1 MLKFLKDALLQSNKG
16 EQDSKKITDPVKLAS
31 AALLARAAWLDGKL
45 DAAEEAAL
53 NRLMIERFLISETEA
68 QEIISEATKDVDN
81 GNDIY
86 KYTKIVRNSFDN
98 SERVA
103 LMEML
108 WQLVYSDGELHD
120 FEATLMRRLAGLL
133 YVDDRE
139 SGAARKRALEKLGVV
154 N

>member
-1 MLKFLKDALLQSNKG
+1 MLKYLKDALLQSNKG
-16 EQDSKKITDPVKLAS
+16 AQDSKKITDPVKLAS

-45 DAAEEAAL
+45 DAAEATAL
-53 NRLMIERFLISETEA
+53 NRLMVERFSINETEA
-68 QEIISEATKDVDN
+68 REIVTEATEDVDN

-86 KYTKIVRNSFDN
+86 KYTKVVRNSFDN
-98 SERVA
+98 AERVA

-108 WQLVYSDGELHD
+108 WQIVYSDGELHD

-154 N
+154 D

>member
-1 MLKFLKDALLQSNKG
+1 MLKYLKDALLGSNKS
-16 EQDSKKITDPVKLAS
+16 ENKPHVITDPVKLAS

-45 DAAEEAAL
+45 DTAEEVAL
-53 NRLMIERFLISETEA
+53 NRLMVERFSINETEA
-68 QEIISEATKDVDN
+68 KEIIAEATEDVDS

-86 KYTKIVRNSFDN
+86 KYTKVVRNSFDN

-139 SGAARKRALEKLGVV
+139 SGVARKRALEKLGVGE
-154 N
+154 

>member
-1 MLKFLKDALLQSNKG
+1 MLEYLKDALLGSNKS
-16 EQDSKKITDPVKLAS
+16 EKKPQKITDPVKLAS

-45 DAAEEAAL
+45 DTAEEVAL
-53 NRLMIERFLISETEA
+53 NRLMVERFSINETEA
-68 QEIISEATKDVDN
+68 KEIIAEATEDVDN

-86 KYTKIVRNSFDN
+86 KYTKVVRNSFDN

-139 SGAARKRALEKLGVV
+139 SGAARKRALEKLGVSE
-154 N
+154 

>member
-1 MLKFLKDALLQSNKG
+1 MLKYLKDALLQSNKG
-16 EQDSKKITDPVKLAS
+16 AQDSKKITDPVKLAS
-31 AALLARAAWLDGKL
+31 AALLARAAWLDGNL
-45 DAAEEAAL
+45 DAAEETAL
-53 NRLMIERFLISETEA
+53 NRLMVERFSINETEA
-68 QEIISEATKDVDN
+68 QAIITEATEDVDN

-86 KYTKIVRNSFDN
+86 KYTKVVRNSFDN
-98 SERVA
+98 AERVA

-108 WQLVYSDGELHD
+108 WQIVYSDGELHD

-154 N
+154 D

>member
-1 MLKFLKDALLQSNKG
+1 MLEYLKDALLGSNKS
-16 EQDSKKITDPVKLAS
+16 EKKPQKITDPVKLAS

-45 DAAEEAAL
+45 DAAEEVAL
-53 NRLMIERFLISETEA
+53 NRLMVERFSINETEA
-68 QEIISEATKDVDN
+68 KEIIAEATEDVDN

-86 KYTKIVRNSFDN
+86 KYTKVVRNSFDN

-139 SGAARKRALEKLGVV
+139 SGAARKRALKKLGVG
-154 N
+154 

>member
-1 MLKFLKDALLQSNKG
+1 MLKYLKDALLQSNKG
-16 EQDSKKITDPVKLAS
+16 EQVSEKITDPVKLAS

-45 DAAEEAAL
+45 DAAEETAL
-53 NRLMIERFLISETEA
+53 NRLMVERFSINEKEAQAIITEA
-68 QEIISEATKDVDN
+68 TEDVDN

-98 SERVA
+98 AERVA

-108 WQLVYSDGELHD
+108 WEIVYSDGELHD
-120 FEATLMRRLAGLL
+120 FESTLMRRLAGLL

-139 SGAARKRALEKLGVV
+139 SGAARKRALEKLGILE
-154 N
+154 

>member
-1 MLKFLKDALLQSNKG
+1 MLKYLKDALLQSKKS

-31 AALLARAAWLDGKL
+31 AALLARAAWLDGEL
-45 DAAEEAAL
+45 DGAEETAL
-53 NRLMIERFLISETEA
+53 KRLMVERFSINETEA
-68 QEIISEATKDVDN
+68 QAIITEATEDVDN

-86 KYTKIVRNSFDN
+86 KYTKVVRNSFDN
-98 SERVA
+98 AERVA

-108 WQLVYSDGELHD
+108 WEIVYSDGELHD

-154 N
+154 D

>member
-1 MLKFLKDALLQSNKG
+1 MLEYLKDALLGSNKS
-16 EQDSKKITDPVKLAS
+16 EKKPQKFTDPVKLAS

-45 DAAEEAAL
+45 DAAEEVAL
-53 NRLMIERFLISETEA
+53 NRLMVERFSINETEA
-68 QEIISEATKDVDN
+68 KEIIAEATEDVDN

-86 KYTKIVRNSFDN
+86 KYTKVVRNSFDN

-139 SGAARKRALEKLGVV
+139 SGAARKRALKKLGVG
-154 N
+154 

>member
-1 MLKFLKDALLQSNKG
+1 MLKYLKDALLGSNKS
-16 EQDSKKITDPVKLAS
+16 ENKPQVITDPVKLAS
-31 AALLARAAWLDGKL
+31 ASLLARAAWLDGKL
-45 DAAEEAAL
+45 DTAEEVAL
-53 NRLMIERFLISETEA
+53 NRLMVERFSINETEA
-68 QEIISEATKDVDN
+68 KEIIAEATEDVDN

-86 KYTKIVRNSFDN
+86 KYTKVVRDSFDN

>member
-1 MLKFLKDALLQSNKG
+1 MLEYLKDALLGSNKS
-16 EQDSKKITDPVKLAS
+16 ENKQQVITDPVKLAS

-45 DAAEEAAL
+45 DTAEEVAL
-53 NRLMIERFLISETEA
+53 NRLMVERFSINETEA
-68 QEIISEATKDVDN
+68 KEIIAEATEDVDN

-86 KYTKIVRNSFDN
+86 KYTKVVRDSFDN

-133 YVDDRE
+133 FVDDRE

>member
-1 MLKFLKDALLQSNKG
+1 MLKYLKDALLGSNKS
-16 EQDSKKITDPVKLAS
+16 ENKSQKITDPVKLAS

-45 DAAEEAAL
+45 DTAEEVAL
-53 NRLMIERFLISETEA
+53 NRLMVERFSINETEA
-68 QEIISEATKDVDN
+68 KEIIAEATEDVDN

-86 KYTKIVRNSFDN
+86 KYTKVVRNSFDN

-139 SGAARKRALEKLGVV
+139 SGVARKRALEKLGVGE
-154 N
+154 

>member
-1 MLKFLKDALLQSNKG
+1 
-16 EQDSKKITDPVKLAS
+16 
-31 AALLARAAWLDGKL
+31 
-45 DAAEEAAL
+45 
-53 NRLMIERFLISETEA
+53 MIERFLITETEA

>member
-1 MLKFLKDALLQSNKG
+1 MLEYLKDALLG
-16 EQDSKKITDPVKLAS
+16 SKKSEKKPQKITDPVKLAS
-31 AALLARAAWLDGKL
+31 AALLARAAWLDGEL
-45 DAAEEAAL
+45 DSAEEVAL
-53 NRLMIERFLISETEA
+53 IGLMVERFSLNETEA
-68 QEIISEATKDVDN
+68 KEIIAEATEDVDN

-86 KYTKIVRNSFDN
+86 KYTKVVRNSFDN

-139 SGAARKRALEKLGVV
+139 SGAARKRALEKLEVGE
-154 N
+154 

>member
-1 MLKFLKDALLQSNKG
+1 MLEYLKDALLG
-16 EQDSKKITDPVKLAS
+16 SKKSEKKSQKITDPVKLAS

-45 DAAEEAAL
+45 DTAEEVAL
-53 NRLMIERFLISETEA
+53 NRLMVERFSINETEA
-68 QEIISEATKDVDN
+68 KEIIAEATEDVDN

-86 KYTKIVRNSFDN
+86 KYTKVVRNSFDN

-108 WQLVYSDGELHD
+108 WQLVYSDGVLHD

-139 SGAARKRALEKLGVV
+139 SGAARKRALEKLGVGE
-154 N
+154 

>member
-1 MLKFLKDALLQSNKG
+1 MLKYLKDALLRSNKS
-16 EQDSKKITDPVKLAS
+16 ENKPQVITDPVKLAS

-45 DAAEEAAL
+45 NTAEEVAL
-53 NRLMIERFLISETEA
+53 NRLMVERFSINETEA
-68 QEIISEATKDVDN
+68 KEIIAEATEDVDN

-86 KYTKIVRNSFDN
+86 KYTKVVRNSFDN

-139 SGAARKRALEKLGVV
+139 SGAARKRALEKLGVGE
-154 N
+154 

>member
-1 MLKFLKDALLQSNKG
+1 M
-16 EQDSKKITDPVKLAS
+16 DS
-31 AALLARAAWLDGKL
+31 
-45 DAAEEAAL
+45 
-53 NRLMIERFLISETEA
+53 
-68 QEIISEATKDVDN
+68 

-86 KYTKIVRNSFDN
+86 KYTKIVRNSFDD

-154 N
+154 D

>member
-1 MLKFLKDALLQSNKG
+1 MLEYLKDALLG
-16 EQDSKKITDPVKLAS
+16 SKKSEKKPQKITDPVKLAS

-45 DAAEEAAL
+45 DAAEEVAL
-53 NRLMIERFLISETEA
+53 NRLMVERFSINEEEA
-68 QEIISEATKDVDN
+68 KEIIAEATEDVDN

-86 KYTKIVRNSFDN
+86 KYTKVVRNSFDN

>member
-1 MLKFLKDALLQSNKG
+1 
-16 EQDSKKITDPVKLAS
+16 
-31 AALLARAAWLDGKL
+31 
-45 DAAEEAAL
+45 
-53 NRLMIERFLISETEA
+53 MIERFLISETEA